1 MKKALLLSMLAMSS
15 FIAADAQSWIGGD
28 VTYSYQKDKNEAEF
42 TNEAEYKNTIKKIGF
57 SPSYHRDIN
66 DKWALGLGV
75 GFSLS
80 KRDEK
85 ETIYSHTMSVYDE
98 YNTKSQIY
106 SITPYLRHY
115 WISYERFRFFF
126 QYQTFYEYQKDESEV
141 TRRQRY
147 QGYYGYQ
154 DPIVAPYSYNYDHTS
169 LTSERNR
176 VGLAVIPGIEYRIN
190 ERFAICSHIGHLQYN
205 LTWKGDAKS
214 HQFDIGLTSDISLG
228 LLIRLGDI

>member
-1 MKKALLLSMLAMSS
+1 MTKVLLLSMLAMSS
-15 FIAADAQSWIGGD
+15 FLAADAQSWIGGD
-28 VTYSYQKDKNEAEF
+28 ITYSYQKDK
-42 TNEAEYKNTIKKIGF
+42 NEAEYKNTIKKIGF

-75 GFSLS
+75 GFSFS
-80 KRDEK
+80 KIDEK
-85 ETIYSHTMSVYDE
+85 EPKYYSLSMTE
-98 YNTKSQIY
+98 YEHDTKSQAY

-141 TRRQRY
+141 TRHQRLPRY
-147 QGYYGYQ
+147 WYTESIAT
-154 DPIVAPYSYNYDHTS
+154 IVTTDSYEIST

>member
-1 MKKALLLSMLAMSS
+1 MTKVSLLSMLAMS
-15 FIAADAQSWIGGD
+15 FFLAADAQSWIGGD
-28 VTYSYQKDKNEAEF
+28 VTYSYQKDE
-42 TNEAEYKNTIKKIGF
+42 NEAEYNNKIKKFGF

-75 GFSLS
+75 GFSFS

-85 ETIYSHTMSVYDE
+85 GTIYSYTMSVYDE

-176 VGLAVIPGIEYRIN
+176 VGLAVVPGIEYRIN
-190 ERFAICSHIGHLQYN
+190 DRFSICSHVGQLQYN
-205 LTWKGDAKS
+205 LTWKGDYKS
-214 HQFDIGLTSDISLG
+214 HYFDFGLTSNLSLG
-228 LLIRLGDI
+228 LMVRVGDI

>member
-1 MKKALLLSMLAMSS
+1 
-15 FIAADAQSWIGGD
+15 
-28 VTYSYQKDKNEAEF
+28 
-42 TNEAEYKNTIKKIGF
+42 
-57 SPSYHRDIN
+57 
-66 DKWALGLGV
+66 
-75 GFSLS
+75 
-80 KRDEK
+80 
-85 ETIYSHTMSVYDE
+85 MSVYDE

-106 SITPYLRHY
+106 SISPYLRHY